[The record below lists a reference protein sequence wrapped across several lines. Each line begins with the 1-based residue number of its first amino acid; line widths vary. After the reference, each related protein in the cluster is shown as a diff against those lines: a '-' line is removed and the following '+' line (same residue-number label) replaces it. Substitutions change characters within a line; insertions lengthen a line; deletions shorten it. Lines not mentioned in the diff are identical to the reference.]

1 MMKIAIC
8 DDDSRVREDVGKALN
23 YYFDSKFIDKEIF
36 SFENGEELINSDI
49 VFDMAFLDVEMP
61 SVSGVDVGKSLKC
74 RHSDIVIFMIT
85 AYSEYLDD
93 AFDLGAYRFLQKP
106 LDVPRLYRSLD
117 AAMVSISDR
126 DIKII
131 FTNDEYV
138 MVSSRSIIYCETY
151 KRKTRIVT
159 TKGVYNSKEAFDY
172 WKGKLE
178 SADFCSP
185 HSSYIVNLNYVESFN
200 RNSLTLAH
208 GDMKQVISIA
218 QSKRQEF
225 RTKMF
230 SFAERGV

>member
-1 MMKIAIC
+1 
-8 DDDSRVREDVGKALN
+8 
-23 YYFDSKFIDKEIF
+23 
-36 SFENGEELINSDI
+36 
-49 VFDMAFLDVEMP
+49 
-61 SVSGVDVGKSLKC
+61 
-74 RHSDIVIFMIT
+74 
-85 AYSEYLDD
+85 
-93 AFDLGAYRFLQKP
+93 
-106 LDVPRLYRSLD
+106 
-117 AAMVSISDR
+117 
-126 DIKII
+126 
-131 FTNDEYV
+131 

-208 GDMKQVISIA
+208 GDMKQVVSIA